1 MFFPAL
7 NGFKGEMCKVKSI
20 HYPQEYTQ
28 AKSGQE
34 KLNIALLE
42 LEENFG
48 DQDEFFGLDFSQ
60 KSKGKEAYIGIPR
73 LSLNQ
78 WDKGECLE

>member
-7 NGFKGEMCKVKSI
+7 NGFQGEMCKVKKI

-28 AKSGQE
+28 TGQE

-48 DQDEFFGLDFSQ
+48 DQYGCFGLDFSQ
-60 KSKGKEAYIGIPR
+60 KSKGEEVYIYGYP
-73 LSLNQ
+73 
-78 WDKGECLE
+78 C